1 MAEDSISRGRGLSL
15 ARLFWAKVNLV
26 DCMHTLALVLIN
38 KKPAMNDFAGKDI
51 LVCGGKLF
59 TSLARSEIE

>member
-1 MAEDSISRGRGLSL
+1 MLIACIP
-15 ARLFWAKVNLV
+15 
-26 DCMHTLALVLIN
+26 LALVLIN